1 MNMNQRQLRMFT
13 VLAQER
19 HFSRASELLHIS
31 QPALTRSIQ
40 DLESQ
45 LGVLLFNRTTRQLA
59 LSEEGKR
66 FLPMAQR
73 LLGDMEHITHA
84 LFEQASGV
92 RGVVTVAL
100 GTAFGSV
107 LMPAVLQQLRQTH
120 PDVQV
125 RLLDDNSAGI
135 TARVL
140 RAEADVGIGS
150 PMGDTA
156 ALSCVRLASA
166 AIGLLAHPD
175 YFELTEPINAAAM
188 ANLPLLREP
197 QDTSIM
203 HVLHSRGSELVGQ
216 MQGGIEVSSLAM
228 QLALVREGVGV
239 GVMSALG
246 ASHALAQGMQFV
258 PLSPRMEREVFLM
271 TQRTR
276 ILTAPAKALIEVL
289 YSTLDRYTQKLMLL
303 HPLMRLETARG
314 AGQSAR
320 LS

>member
-1 MNMNQRQLRMFT
+1 MNQRQLRMFV
-13 VLAQER
+13 VLAKEG

-40 DLESQ
+40 ELESQ
-45 LGVLLFNRTTRQLA
+45 LGVSLFNRTTRQLA

-73 LLGDMEHITHA
+73 LLSDMEQMTR
-84 LFEQASGV
+84 EV
-92 RGVVTVAL
+92 RSHTTGIRGAVTVAL
-100 GTAFGSV
+100 GTAFGAV
-107 LMPAVLQQLRQTH
+107 LMPAVLKKLQHTQ

-156 ALSCVRLASA
+156 ALSCERVASA

-175 YFELTEPINAAAM
+175 YFELHERMSADQVAQ
-188 ANLPLLREP
+188 LPLLREP
-197 QDTSIM
+197 DDTSIM
-203 HVLHSRGSELVGQ
+203 NMLRTRGSELVGQ
-216 MQGGIEVSSLAM
+216 MQRGIEVSSLAM

-239 GVMSALG
+239 GVLSALG
-246 ASHALAQGMQFV
+246 ASHAMAHGLRFL
-258 PLSPRMEREVFLM
+258 PLSPVIEREVFLM

-276 ILTAPAKALIEVL
+276 ILSSPARALIKALHETLGQIIERP
-289 YSTLDRYTQKLMLL
+289 SAL
-303 HPLMRLETARG
+303 HELVRLERA
-314 AGQSAR
+314 QH
-320 LS
+320 

>member
-13 VLAQER
+13 VLAKEG

-40 DLESQ
+40 ELELQ
-45 LGVLLFNRTTRQLA
+45 LGVPLFIRTTRQLS

-73 LLGDMEHITHA
+73 LLSDIEQMTHELRA
-84 LFEQASGV
+84 QATGI
-92 RGVVTVAL
+92 RGWVTVAL
-100 GTAFGSV
+100 GTAFGTV
-107 LMPAVLQQLRQTH
+107 LMPAVLKKLRLTY

-150 PMGDTA
+150 PIGDAA
-156 ALSCVRLASA
+156 ALSCERLASA

-175 YFELTEPINAAAM
+175 YFELHEQMDALQIAK
-188 ANLPLLREP
+188 LPLLREP
-197 QDTSIM
+197 EDTSIM
-203 HVLHSRGSELVGQ
+203 NTLRTRGSELVGQ
-216 MQGGIEVSSLAM
+216 MQRGIEVSSLAM

-239 GVMSALG
+239 AVLSALG
-246 ASHALAQGMQFV
+246 ASHALAQGMRFV
-258 PLSPRMEREVFLM
+258 PLHPQIDREVFLM

-276 ILTAPAKALIEVL
+276 ILSSPARALIDVMKDCL
-289 YSTLDRYTQKLMLL
+289 GQNIDSPLLL
-303 HPLMRLETARG
+303 HTLVRLEPPHP
-314 AGQSAR
+314 
-320 LS
+320 